1 MEVSKKDI
9 AEVGQAVENLGR
21 LVEEQFQSVQQKL
34 DHLSQFATESLTS
47 LKNLQGRIA
56 GAEAE
61 IEEIKDKLGE
71 LNVLKQ
77 EIKTHSRNL
86 EKISDTLQQLQS
98 GSDESDQT

>member
-34 DHLSQFATESLTS
+34 NHLNQFATESLTS

-61 IEEIKDKLGE
+61 IEEIKDKLEG

-77 EIKTHSRNL
+77 EIKTLSRNL
-86 EKISDTLQQLQS
+86 ERISDTLQQLQS
-98 GSDESDQT
+98 GSDESD